1 MALVLKDRVRVTSS
15 TTGTGTFTLGA
26 ASAGYQDFSVI
37 GDGNTTYYAIQ
48 NSGDNTWEVGIG
60 TYTASGTTLSRD
72 TILESSNSG
81 SAVNFAAGT
90 KDVFVTYPAEK
101 GIYLDASGNSIG
113 LGTPASAT
121 LTNAT
126 GLPIATGVSGLG
138 SGIATFLTTPS
149 SANLATA
156 VTDETGSGSLVFATS
171 PTLTTPVLGTPSSGT
186 LTSCT
191 GLPLTTGVTGT
202 LPVANG
208 GTGTSTSFTTGSVVF
223 AGASGIYTQD
233 NANFFW
239 DDTNNRLGV
248 GTASPSYPLSVGN
261 STPPTNVTLISTLFS
276 TDTASGLNVG
286 IRKSND
292 GTNSA
297 GLAFMKSRGTNASPT
312 AVQSGDSAAI
322 LQFYAYGGTNYRPVA
337 SITSVVDTYTSD
349 TNISAYLTFNTNGGS
364 TSPTER
370 MRITSAGNVGIG
382 TSSPA
387 TKLDVLGA
395 KNSSIVSISASL
407 STVGGGAFVD
417 YSELL
422 FKNTA
427 ATNGDSSIRSYSNL
441 WNNTGSNLAFFT
453 NGASALT
460 ERMRIDS
467 SGNVGIGTTSP
478 DALLTVNTIASFGDG
493 AVGTPSIAHKGDL
506 NTGLWFPAAD
516 TIAASTSGSER
527 MRITSGGNVGIFTS
541 SPGTRLDVRFETN
554 PATDNGVGN
563 NVLRVWTAVTQA
575 ADVGGAIGLGGYAT
589 TAPDSVSF
597 AQIAGRKENSTSANY
612 RGYMQFATL
621 DQGGT
626 MLERMRIDS
635 SGNVLVGNTS
645 TPAALTT
652 SSTITG
658 IGFSS
663 VGYGAFNRDQGSGLY
678 VNRLTNDGNLVEFAQ
693 AGALE
698 GTISVSGTTVS
709 YNGGHLS
716 RWSQLYNET
725 TKVAVY
731 RGSVLESVDAMCEWE
746 KDGQPLPNEQA
757 TKTIVSTTLASKAVA
772 GVFDRYDED
781 DENNPYDFYVAQSG
795 DFVIRIAQGVT
806 VQNGD
811 LLESAGDGT
820 AKPQAD
826 DICRSS
832 TIAKVTSN
840 YVSATY
846 EDGSY
851 CVPCILMIG

>member
-60 TYTASGTTLSRD
+60 TYTSSGTTLSRD
-72 TILESSNSG
+72 TILESSNG
-81 SAVNFAAGT
+81 GTAVNFAAGT

-126 GLPIATGVSGLG
+126 GLPLTTGVTGTLPIANGGTGTTSTTFTNLTTNVTGTLPVANGGTGITSLG
-138 SGIATFLTTPS
+138 TGVATFLGTPS
-149 SANLATA
+149 SSNLATA

-208 GTGTSTSFTTGSVVF
+208 GTGTATAFTTGSVVF
-223 AGASGIYTQD
+223 AGASGTYTQD

-248 GTASPSYPLSVGN
+248 GTAAPNATVHIYNTTASQLLVTSDTL
-261 STPPTNVTLISTLFS
+261 TNIIAARFS
-276 TDTASGLNVG
+276 TNNGAPFNVLRKGRGTAAVQTAVASGDILG
-286 IRKSND
+286 QFIFQ
-292 GTNSA
+292 
-297 GLAFMKSRGTNASPT
+297 AF
-312 AVQSGDSAAI
+312 
-322 LQFYAYGGTNYRPVA
+322 GGTNNR
-337 SITSVVDTYTSD
+337 SVSQIVGFVDTYTSD
-349 TNISAYLTFNTNGGS
+349 SNISSGLTFG
-364 TSPTER
+364 TSP
-370 MRITSAGNVGIG
+370 SG
-382 TSSPA
+382 
-387 TKLDVLGA
+387 
-395 KNSSIVSISASL
+395 
-407 STVGGGAFVD
+407 
-417 YSELL
+417 
-422 FKNTA
+422 A
-427 ATNGDSSIRSYSNL
+427 ATS
-441 WNNTGSNLAFFT
+441 
-453 NGASALT
+453 T

-467 SGNVGIGTTSP
+467 SGNVGIGTTAP
-478 DALLTVNTIASFGDG
+478 AS
-493 AVGTPSIAHKGDL
+493 K
-506 NTGLWFPAAD
+506 
-516 TIAASTSGSER
+516 
-527 MRITSGGNVGIFTS
+527 
-541 SPGTRLDVRFETN
+541 LDVRAAN
-554 PATDNGVGN
+554 ITDTTDTGQITI
-563 NVLRVWTAVTQA
+563 LTTTAQA
-575 ADVGGAIGLGGYAT
+575 ANVGGKLALGGLYDGSNYLT
-589 TAPDSVSF
+589 FGS
-597 AQIAGRKENSTSANY
+597 IAGRKENSTSGNWSGYLQFSTRVFGANLEERMRIDSSGNVGIGTTSTTRKLEVSASSAAGSSIEIGNTNTQSSTVAAINTTGTTY
-612 RGYMQFATL
+612 SYAGVGGSTSWYYGNKTVALGNDSANPIQFVTNAS
-621 DQGGT
+621 
-626 MLERMRIDS
+626 ERMRIDS
-635 SGNVLVGNTS
+635 SGNVLVGKTTAS
-645 TPAALTT
+645 GATAGVQLEPSGLTT
-652 SSTITG
+652 L
-658 IGFSS
+658 
-663 VGYGAFNRDQGSGLY
+663 VRSGGVVLQI
-678 VNRLTNDGNLVEFAQ
+678 NRLTNDGNLIDFYQ
-693 AGALE
+693 DTALE
-698 GTISVSGTTVS
+698 GNISVSGTTVS

-716 RWSQLYNET
+716 RWSQWQNET
-725 TKVAVY
+725 GKPNVY

-757 TKTIVSTTLASKAVA
+757 TKTIVSTTVASKAIA

>member
-15 TTGTGTFTLGA
+15 TTGTGTFTLGS

-72 TILESSNSG
+72 TILESSNG
-81 SAVNFAAGT
+81 GTAVNFAAGT

-113 LGTPASAT
+113 LGTLASAT

-208 GTGTSTSFTTGSVVF
+208 GTGTATAFTTGSVVF
-223 AGASGIYTQD
+223 AGASGVYSQD
-233 NANFFW
+233 NANLFW
-239 DDTNNRLGV
+239 DDTNNRLG
-248 GTASPSYPLSVGN
+248 
-261 STPPTNVTLISTLFS
+261 
-276 TDTASGLNVG
+276 
-286 IRKSND
+286 
-292 GTNSA
+292 
-297 GLAFMKSRGTNASPT
+297 
-312 AVQSGDSAAI
+312 
-322 LQFYAYGGTNYRPVA
+322 
-337 SITSVVDTYTSD
+337 
-349 TNISAYLTFNTNGGS
+349 
-364 TSPTER
+364 
-370 MRITSAGNVGIG
+370 IG
-382 TSSPA
+382 TSSPGA
-387 TKLDVLGA
+387 KLDVSVSGLLAIKSTASTGTSGIY
-395 KNSSIVSISASL
+395 NQFTNTGGSFYIGIDSSTAS
-407 STVGGGAFVD
+407 TFAAGN
-417 YSELL
+417 Y
-422 FKNTA
+422 A
-427 ATNGDSSIRSYSNL
+427 ATLQNTTSGNMVIDQFTSNSIILKTAN
-441 WNNTGSNLAFFT
+441 
-453 NGASALT
+453 T

-467 SGNVGIGTTSP
+467 SGNLCFNTTNSLP
-478 DALLTVNTIASFGDG
+478 
-493 AVGTPSIAHKGDL
+493 
-506 NTGLWFPAAD
+506 
-516 TIAASTSGSER
+516 
-527 MRITSGGNVGIFTS
+527 
-541 SPGTRLDVRFETN
+541 
-554 PATDNGVGN
+554 GVGG
-563 NVLRVWTAVTQA
+563 TST
-575 ADVGGAIGLGGYAT
+575 G
-589 TAPDSVSF
+589 
-597 AQIAGRKENSTSANY
+597 IALN
-612 RGYMQFATL
+612 
-621 DQGGT
+621 
-626 MLERMRIDS
+626 
-635 SGNVLVGNTS
+635 SGNLLAVSRGS
-645 TPAALTT
+645 DTPV
-652 SSTITG
+652 SI
-658 IGFSS
+658 
-663 VGYGAFNRDQGSGLY
+663 NRS
-678 VNRLTNDGNLVEFAQ
+678 TNDGTLVDLRQ
-693 AGALE
+693 DGTTE
-698 GTISVSGTTVS
+698 GSISVSGTTVS

-725 TKVAVY
+725 TKVNVY
-731 RGSVLESVDAMCEWE
+731 RGTVLESVDAMCTWE

-757 TKTIVSTTLASKAVA
+757 TKTIVSTTPLSKAVA

-781 DENNPYDFYVAQSG
+781 DKTNPYDFYVAQSG